1 MCLVNYG
8 PDRGSLVVVVNVL
21 DHNRVLV
28 EGPSSKVP
36 RQVMHLT
43 WLSLTDL
50 MVPIQLGARTRTL
63 AVAYDKAGI
72 DDAWAAS
79 SWGKRLAARNKR
91 AQLSDF
97 GRFKVMVARKTKANA
112 VNKQVKV
119 LKRSAA

>member
-8 PDRGSLVVVVNVL
+8 PDRGSLVVVVNIL
-21 DHNRVLV
+21 DHNRVLA

-43 WLSLTDL
+43 RLSLTDL
-50 MVPIQLGARTRTL
+50 MVPVQLGARPSTL
-63 AVAYDKAGI
+63 AAAYAKAGI

-79 SWGKRLAARNKR
+79 SWGKKLAARSKR

-97 GRFKVMVARKTKANA
+97 GRFKVMVARKTQASA
-112 VNKQVKV
+112 INKQVKV